1 MLSGAAEWAFIGVR
15 ELARAWDGARLLVDR
30 RGGAATT

>member
-15 ELARAWDGARLLVDR
+15 ELAQACDEARLLVDR
-30 RGGAATT
+30 RGGATTT